1 MHIQIIILLVTAVR
15 FTTLGCVITE
25 S

>member
-1 MHIQIIILLVTAVR
+1 MHIQSIILLVTAVR
-15 FTTLGCVITE
+15 FTTLGCVINE